1 MDGTMGG
8 APMVLVPMM
17 APSVREQHRP
27 WDLVV
32 HAGAEQSVERYTDGI
47 VMGSAS
53 IALSRQLKHS
63 QEVRVELGARLGRQ
77 PYHTQAPV
85 PGQATQPN
93 QLSEQRYSASAAW
106 GADLAALL
114 LKSERLSVTPMVAV
128 VVQRFQN
135 EVTPNSYFGPGAELL
150 ARFALNGPLA
160 LIGSGLYSWNLLAN
174 STPNAVGQVR
184 GNLALRAGL
193 EIAIPGRHTLELDY
207 TGDVVTLNNDYR
219 LSNGLTV
226 GFGSSF

>member
-1 MDGTMGG
+1 M
-8 APMVLVPMM
+8 L
-17 APSVREQHRP
+17 
-27 WDLVV
+27 
-32 HAGAEQSVERYTDGI
+32 
-47 VMGSAS
+47 
-53 IALSRQLKHS
+53 
-63 QEVRVELGARLGRQ
+63 
-77 PYHTQAPV
+77 
-85 PGQATQPN
+85 
-93 QLSEQRYSASAAW
+93 
-106 GADLAALL
+106 
-114 LKSERLSVTPMVAV
+114 AV

-135 EVTPNSYFGPGAELL
+135 EVTPNSYFGPGAEVL
-150 ARFALNGPLA
+150 ARFALSGPLA